1 MWKRTHVAL
10 FRLFISPLTTD
21 NFREILDHLVNNEI
35 TGKVAERVIY
45 EAIET
50 PSISATEVNLIIESS
65 TNAFFYTQ
73 SKPTGCSSKQFIE
86 KNNLTI
92 LRDRLEIRE
101 ICDECI
107 EKYEKVARR
116 AQKGKQ
122 SEIDKLLSL
131 VMRESKYRADHGLAK
146 SILLEA
152 LN

>member
-1 MWKRTHVAL
+1 MK
-10 FRLFISPLTTD
+10 
-21 NFREILDHLVNNEI
+21 NFREIVDHLVNNEI

-50 PSISATEVNLIIESS
+50 PSISATEVNLLIKSLA
-65 TNAFFYTQ
+65 NAILYTQ
-73 SKPTGCSSKQFIE
+73 SKPTGCSPKQFIE

-107 EKYEKVARR
+107 EKYGKVARK

-122 SEIDKLLSL
+122 TEIEKLLSL
-131 VMRESKYRADHGLAK
+131 VMKESKYRADQGLAK